1 MRYNLQT
8 THIIL
13 LAILPRAGWT
23 LADKWAYPNRFT
35 TPISKVNDYIQ
46 VCPCIPLDVDMTGQS
61 QQACLKGTHCP
72 NRAG

>member
-1 MRYNLQT
+1 MPAQKLSKSAILYRYSDLISYMRYKLQT

-35 TPISKVNDYIQ
+35 VPISQVNDYIQ
-46 VCPCIPLDVDMTGQS
+46 VGPWSLLT
-61 QQACLKGTHCP
+61 
-72 NRAG
+72 